1 MAAKPKFSAA
11 PKPPALTAEQAA
23 FVDTGRGKDKAPAPA
38 AAVVAAP
45 APDAAAPQQRMS
57 IDLPKRLHSRFK
69 AACALA
75 ETTMAAE
82 ITAFIERRTAELD
95 SEKQ

>member
-23 FVDTGRGKDKAPAPA
+23 FIDGGRGKDKAPPA
-38 AAVVAAP
+38 AP
-45 APDAAAPQQRMS
+45 GEPLHRMS

-75 ETTMAAE
+75 DTKMTTE
-82 ITAFIERRTAELD
+82 IIAFIERRTTELE
-95 SEKQ
+95 SSNS

>member
-11 PKPPALTAEQAA
+11 PRPTVLTAEQAA
-23 FVDTGRGKDKAPAPA
+23 FIDGGRGKDKAGAPPAEGS
-38 AAVVAAP
+38 
-45 APDAAAPQQRMS
+45 QHRMS

-75 ETTMAAE
+75 ETKMTTE
-82 ITAFIERRTAELD
+82 ITAFIEQRTAELERGKD
-95 SEKQ
+95 

>member
-1 MAAKPKFSAA
+1 MATKPKFSAA

-23 FVDTGRGKDKAPAPA
+23 FIDGGRGKDKAAPA
-38 AAVVAAP
+38 TSDEP
-45 APDAAAPQQRMS
+45 LHRMS

-75 ETTMAAE
+75 DTKMTVE
-82 ITAFIERRTAELD
+82 IIAFIERRT
-95 SEKQ
+95 SEFERGKE